1 MSRLKKAGRWS
12 TLGSMDALAIRGAA
26 YELEIIDK
34 EQTPHMRYMRKWRRK
49 GIRICSP
56 HTISARLPCDEVQIV
71 CSGCPGLEMR
81 DGIEPPSVAR
91 PLKPHPGKT
100 QNRRSPGLGASRN
113 TKCTGQRDSHPP
125 TVGWAL
131 PATRPAHP
139 SGAFGKVGSEVG
151 LLSAWSSPSNG
162 VYTECVPSN
171 P

>member
-1 MSRLKKAGRWS
+1 MSRPKKAGRWS

-81 DGIEPPSVAR
+81 DGIEPSVCCTAAKTTSGQNSKPSIPLAGRFPQHEMHRPGVIHTRR
-91 PLKPHPGKT
+91 PLAGRFPQHDLHTRLAPLGKWVV
-100 QNRRSPGLGASRN
+100 RWD
-113 TKCTGQRDSHPP
+113 C
-125 TVGWAL
+125 
-131 PATRPAHP
+131 
-139 SGAFGKVGSEVG
+139 
-151 LLSAWSSPSNG
+151 
-162 VYTECVPSN
+162 
-171 P
+171 